1 MIYPLINSVLMNK
14 TFDAIL
20 KSQESNLSVE
30 QILLNFTFAF
40 VLGLIIYISYRFSH
54 SSAVYSARFNVSL
67 MMLTLI
73 TTLIMNVIGNNIA
86 LSLGMVGALSIIRFR
101 TAVKDPRD
109 TAYIFWCIA
118 VGIACGVSYYT
129 LALIGTAVIFLTML
143 VMGTIKSNNRYL
155 LIIRGTEAGADEAES
170 RVMLSSKGKAI
181 LRVKN
186 LKSGTCELIFE
197 LTSNLLNKMK
207 KNHVKIE
214 KELAALNGIESVDLV
229 CQNEEMSR

>member
-1 MIYPLINSVLMNK
+1 MVM
-14 TFDAIL
+14 T
-20 KSQESNLSVE
+20 
-30 QILLNFTFAF
+30 
-40 VLGLIIYISYRFSH
+40 
-54 SSAVYSARFNVSL
+54 
-67 MMLTLI
+67 
-73 TTLIMNVIGNNIA
+73 VIGNNVA

>member
-1 MIYPLINSVLMNK
+1 MIYPLMNGILMNK
-14 TFDAIL
+14 TLDSIL

-30 QILLNFTFAF
+30 QILLNFAFAF

-67 MMLTLI
+67 LMLTLI

-109 TAYIFWCIA
+109 TTYIFWCIA

-129 LALIGTAVIFLTML
+129 LALIGSAVIFVTML
-143 VMGTIKSNNRYL
+143 VMGTIKTNNRYL
-155 LIIRGTEAGADEAES
+155 LIIRGNEEAADEAETK
-170 RVMLSSKGKAI
+170 VMVSSQGKAV

-186 LKSGTCELIFE
+186 LKSGNCELIFE
-197 LTSNLLNKMK
+197 ITSNLLNKMK
-207 KNHVKIE
+207 KNDIRIE
-214 KELAALNGIESVDLV
+214 NELAALKGVEAVDLV